1 MQTEPVGSGARRGRI
16 LPWEEH
22 RLLDGRLCGV
32 RAGGGREEGAA
43 LVQRPLPAACAA
55 LTTLSHD
62 LRESSQQPEKALPA
76 SCRRGAWTPRSGAGI
91 RPPAWPAGVWGPLSC
106 DGLAGAR
113 ELGEGGVSFRFCGNC

>member
-55 LTTLSHD
+55 LTTLS
-62 LRESSQQPEKALPA
+62 RSPRIFPTTGESPSRFLQA
-76 SCRRGAWTPRSGAGI
+76 RGLDPKERGWHS
-91 RPPAWPAGVWGPLSC
+91 PPAWPAGVWGPLSC
-106 DGLAGAR
+106 DGLAWAR

>member
-43 LVQRPLPAACAA
+43 LVQRPLPAVCAA

-62 LRESSQQPEKALPA
+62 LRESSQRPEKALPA

-91 RPPAWPAGVWGPLSC
+91 RPRPGLRASGAPSPVTGSQGRGSWGK
-106 DGLAGAR
+106 A
-113 ELGEGGVSFRFCGNC
+113 E